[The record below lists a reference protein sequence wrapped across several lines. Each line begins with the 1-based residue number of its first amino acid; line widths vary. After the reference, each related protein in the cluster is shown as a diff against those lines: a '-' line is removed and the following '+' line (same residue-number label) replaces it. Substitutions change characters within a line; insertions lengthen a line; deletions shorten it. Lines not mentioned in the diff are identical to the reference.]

1 MVQSSIISGAAPQK
15 GQIAGAIGVIVLIL
29 ATGILA
35 IPYRSVQL
43 PINLGFMPA
52 YGSVIGFADLTTA
65 AFLLGQARAVQSSA
79 TARLSAA
86 YLFSFLMVI
95 PHLLSFPGVFAQD
108 MIIGGFGTATWL
120 WCAWHAGFAI
130 FVAWFALSSKDGE
143 SPFGSVL
150 PLFAVVVA
158 VTLAIVLITTLGL
171 AYLPTILIGNSYAR
185 MNEMGIGP
193 AVLLFNVIALLL
205 VITRLRARST
215 IFLWLIVAMFAAC
228 MDVALG
234 VAGSG
239 RFSFGWYAGRVLS
252 VLSNTIVFIAMLFES
267 IRVFGRV
274 SRLNLQLEHL
284 SLTDPLTQLP
294 NRRAFERAFDAE
306 WRRARRERLPISLL
320 MVDIDQ
326 FKGFNDRLG
335 HPAGDRCLQ
344 LVAETLQRVVRRPL
358 DMAARLGGEEFALL
372 LPNTE
377 AAGAARM
384 GEKIRSA
391 VAKLRIQHPTASG
404 GILTISV
411 GVATDHPSG
420 GALNPNALIERADAG
435 LYLAK
440 ANGRNRVHALVAEG
454 QAEPCALALDG

>member
-1 MVQSSIISGAAPQK
+1 LVQSSIISGSAPKK
-15 GQIAGAIGVIVLIL
+15 GQIAGAVGVILLIL
-29 ATGILA
+29 ATGALA
-35 IPYRSVQL
+35 IPDRNVQL
-43 PINLGFMPA
+43 PVNLGFMPA

-65 AFLLGQARAVQSSA
+65 AFLLGQARAVRCGA
-79 TARLSAA
+79 AARLSAA

-95 PHLLSFPGVFAQD
+95 PHLLSFPGVFAQG
-108 MIIGGFGTATWL
+108 MIIGGSGTATWL
-120 WCAWHAGFAI
+120 WCAWHAGFAV
-130 FVAWFALSSKDGE
+130 FVAWFALSPKDGKA
-143 SPFGSVL
+143 PFRSVL
-150 PLFAVVVA
+150 PVFAVVVA
-158 VTLAIVLITTLGL
+158 ATLSIVLITTLGL
-171 AYLPTILIGNSYAR
+171 SDLPTILVGNSYAP
-185 MNEMGIGP
+185 MNDIGIGP
-193 AVLLFNVIALLL
+193 AVLILNLVALIL

-234 VAGSG
+234 LAGSG

-267 IRVFGRV
+267 IQVFGRV

-284 SLTDPLTQLP
+284 SRTDPLTQLP
-294 NRRAFERAFDAE
+294 NRRAFERNFDGE

-320 MVDIDQ
+320 MVDIDH
-326 FKGFNDRLG
+326 FKGFNDLLG
-335 HPAGDRCLQ
+335 HPAGDRCLL
-344 LVAETLQRVVRRPL
+344 LVAETMQRVVRRPL

-384 GEKIRSA
+384 GEKVRTA
-391 VAKLRIQHPTASG
+391 VAKLRIQHPSAPG

-420 GALNPNALIERADAG
+420 SADNAHTLIERADAG
-435 LYLAK
+435 LYRAK
-440 ANGRNRVHALVAEG
+440 ASGRNRVHAMVAEG
-454 QAEPCALALDG
+454 QAEPCVLAMEG